1 MKVDILDKGYIELV
15 DTLGDDLTPVNAARV
30 SFGGRSETFEDKD
43 RKLSKFLIK
52 HKHFSPFRHQHCM
65 FIIKAPEFV
74 MRQWYKHV
82 VGIETT
88 SNHPTKDHAWNEISG
103 RYVPYEEFYEP
114 TEFRKQSDD
123 NKQASDGLIEDQKNT
138 KLLWTSAQQHSI
150 SAYKEMLK
158 RGMAKEQARSILPL
172 TVYTKVWWTAS
183 FQSIMN
189 FIELRDEP
197 TSQVEIQEYAKAM
210 KRIML
215 KTFPETTKLWAEIF
229 LGGIT
234 PEEEYDIEPDPSV
247 LGKI

>member
-1 MKVDILDKGYIELV
+1 MCIRDRDKGYIELI

-30 SFGGRSETFEDKD
+30 SFDGFSESFTDKD

-103 RYVPYEEFYEP
+103 RYVPYEDFYKP
-114 TEFRKQSDD
+114 TEFRKQSEN
-123 NKQASDGLIEDQKNT
+123 NKQASEGLVEKQSEAESLWKESQDKAIENYEQ
-138 KLLWTSAQQHSI
+138 
-150 SAYKEMLK
+150 MLEL
-158 RGMAKEQARSILPL
+158 GMAKEQARSILPL

-189 FIELRDEP
+189 FIELRDET
-197 TSQVEIQEYAKAM
+197 TSQVEIQEYARALKD
-210 KRIML
+210 IML
-215 KTFPETTKLWAEIF
+215 ETFPETTKIWFEV
-229 LGGIT
+229 
-234 PEEEYDIEPDPSV
+234 YS
-247 LGKI
+247 K